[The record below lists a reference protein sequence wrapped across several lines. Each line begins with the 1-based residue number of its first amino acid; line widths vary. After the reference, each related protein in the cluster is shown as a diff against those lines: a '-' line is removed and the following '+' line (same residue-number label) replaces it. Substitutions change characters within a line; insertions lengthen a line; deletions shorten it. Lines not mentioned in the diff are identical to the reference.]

1 MENFEQFVGT
11 LDNNEIGR
19 IKILLEKA
27 FSKKFDIDY
36 LKWLYIDNP
45 NGKAITYNISDKDK
59 IVGHYAI
66 IPTVVLLDNKKYKA
80 ALSLNTAVDIN
91 YRGKGFFK
99 KMAEKTYSEAKR
111 SGINFI
117 FGISNQQSTSLFL
130 KYLNF
135 QDLGQLDVKI
145 GFGNVKDTINRK
157 KIEFFWDKRSL
168 KWRVKNPRYKYKFMI
183 KNDKFLI
190 FNRIYKIINIFM
202 GEYNLNEMEIVEKEK
217 SIFNFVNLYIGL
229 GKKNLKKSFYF
240 NIPNFLKPSPLNLIF
255 KDISDNK
262 KKLLLNREDVLIQLL
277 DFDAF

>member
-229 GKKNLKKSFYF
+229 GKKNLKRSFYF

-255 KDISDNK
+255 KDISGNK